1 MLPLSGKAGAYAP
14 KEMDRMNGGNIFK
27 LLSVLSKN
35 FRLKVPN
42 SIKTFIVLRKSILF
56 TSLCLI
62 RELRSEIIN
71 AIHEPKE
78 GDCQWEVDTPEGR
91 VLDAI
96 TDFKLGYFFCHLL
109 VPKSTSFFTKE
120 ATEYQYEKSDEEAQ
134 EAGGEEKE
142 HIRGKS
148 MNDLELEEK

>member
-1 MLPLSGKAGAYAP
+1 MD
-14 KEMDRMNGGNIFK
+14 KEEEE
-27 LLSVLSKN
+27 
-35 FRLKVPN
+35 
-42 SIKTFIVLRKSILF
+42 T
-56 TSLCLI
+56 
-62 RELRSEIIN
+62 
-71 AIHEPKE
+71 
-78 GDCQWEVDTPEGR
+78 DTPEGR

-142 HIRGKS
+142 VKEDENEEPEERQNGYGLSRGQ
-148 MNDLELEEK
+148 L